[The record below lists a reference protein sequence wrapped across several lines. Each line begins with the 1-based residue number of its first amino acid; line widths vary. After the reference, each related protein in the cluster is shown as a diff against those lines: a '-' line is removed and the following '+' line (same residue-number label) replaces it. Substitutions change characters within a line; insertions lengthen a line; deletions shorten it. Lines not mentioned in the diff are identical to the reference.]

1 MRIAVIGTGKMGTAV
16 AEAAIRA
23 GHTVPVWIG
32 GTDNRSQQA
41 LTANGLREAEV
52 AIEFTR
58 PETAVANL
66 TRLVELGMPVVTGTT
81 GWYDEIPT
89 MQTTVR
95 THDGSLLYGPN
106 FSIGAALFQAIA
118 VALGRRLADRSGFD
132 VVIAESHHRQKRD
145 APSGTA
151 KALREALHAALPGR
165 ELPIVSTRVGWI
177 PGTHSMLADARSESI
192 ELTHTVRD
200 RAVFAEG
207 AVLAAE
213 WLRGKK
219 GFHHFHDVLEG
230 ETR

>member
-1 MRIAVIGTGKMGTAV
+1 MRFAVIGTGKMGTAV

-23 GHTVPVWIG
+23 GHSVPVRIG
-32 GTDNRSQQA
+32 GAENRSQQA
-41 LTANGLREAEV
+41 LTVDRLRDADV
-52 AIEFTR
+52 AIEFSR

-106 FSIGAALFQAIA
+106 FSIGAALFQATA
-118 VALGRRLADRSGFD
+118 VALAGRLAGRAEFD
-132 VVIAESHHRQKRD
+132 LVIAESHHRQKRD

-151 KALREALHAALPGR
+151 KALRDALRAVLPAR
-165 ELPIVSTRVGWI
+165 ELAIVSTRLGWI
-177 PGTHSMLADARSESI
+177 PGTHSVLADARSESI

-213 WLRGKK
+213 WLRGRK